1 MKKLIAIALLF
12 VSTTIFAQV
21 SLIDAV
27 RNARAMANT
36 PICIPH
42 QEYWQATA
50 TIFTQLM
57 EIGVLRQR
65 IAALERQLGE
75 RK

>member
-1 MKKLIAIALLF
+1 MKLIAAALLF
-12 VSTTIFAQV
+12 ISTTTFAQV